1 MQWADPGKNF
11 SCHIRSIINL
21 RYRILSQADWKDADL
36 SRNTHC
42 SLIVLTLLI
51 VAGSAV
57 AQEDDGVAGTWGAV
71 IVGSGAQGRCGQ
83 PLSLIELEVGGKD
96 PDAEKPTYDV
106 LVTAWISSQRCPT
119 IRKETG
125 KARMVVRGTRVSL
138 SYDKEEWGAEML
150 VRDGNNMAGIN
161 AVGADVEWVRATDL
175 PISLQTGMVR
185 QNLITNMTAE
195 RLEELKNEVVASGQ
209 TAEDATE
216 LAPKLVD
223 GFAGCVVD
231 VAQFQSAVQ
240 RLPYDEVLKIF
251 DPISEDQPNSRIVR
265 RLDRTATEMRTRVCF
280 YEVSV
285 GLGVKIM

>member
-1 MQWADPGKNF
+1 
-11 SCHIRSIINL
+11 
-21 RYRILSQADWKDADL
+21 
-36 SRNTHC
+36 
-42 SLIVLTLLI
+42 
-51 VAGSAV
+51 
-57 AQEDDGVAGTWGAV
+57 
-71 IVGSGAQGRCGQ
+71 
-83 PLSLIELEVGGKD
+83 
-96 PDAEKPTYDV
+96 
-106 LVTAWISSQRCPT
+106 
-119 IRKETG
+119 
-125 KARMVVRGTRVSL
+125 
-138 SYDKEEWGAEML
+138 
-150 VRDGNNMAGIN
+150 
-161 AVGADVEWVRATDL
+161 
-175 PISLQTGMVR
+175 
-185 QNLITNMTAE
+185 MTAE

-209 TAEDATE
+209 TAEDAAE